1 MDLAWNAVVFLF
13 IFVILPGFSYLVAS
27 FIAKRW
33 KELQSLSW
41 QTFFWVLFIL
51 NLLDLLTTKV
61 GVARGN
67 EESNFIPKLILSYG
81 EHWFILHKIVVGTIL
96 SFVTARL
103 AIKTAVAALTI
114 VIVFLFAVAWN
125 TAMILF

>member
-27 FIAKRW
+27 FIARRW
-33 KELQSLSW
+33 KKLQSFSW

-51 NLLDLLTTKV
+51 NLLDLLTTKMAI
-61 GVARGN
+61 ARGK

-96 SFVTARL
+96 SFAVARL
-103 AIKTAVAALTI
+103 AIKKPLVMLTI
-114 VIVFLFAVAWN
+114 IIVFCFAVAWN
-125 TAMILF
+125 AALILF